1 MKKRILGVLL
11 VVGMLLVLSGC
22 SKKEA
27 ITADGF
33 QSVMEDSGYTITDV
47 TGQFKGQP
55 VDSVQLA
62 TKDDYQIEFFVVPTV
77 DQAQNAYNQNKSTFE
92 NEEKSSSTKKSAE
105 MKNFSYYTMT
115 SGGVYYV
122 VSRVDNTFIYL
133 HAPEK
138 YKDQISEIISELG
151 Y

>member
-27 ITADGF
+27 VTADGF
-33 QSVMEDSGYTITDV
+33 KSTMEDAGYTITDS
-47 TGQFKGQP
+47 TKQFEGQP

-62 TKDDYQIEFFVVPTV
+62 VKDEYQIEFFVVPTV
-77 DQAQNAYNQNKSTFE
+77 DQAQNAYNQNKSNFE
-92 NEEKSSSTKKSAE
+92 KAETSSSLMKSVE
-105 MKNFSYYTMT
+105 MKNFSYYAMT
-115 SGGVYYV
+115 SGGIYYV
-122 VSRVDNTFIYL
+122 VSRVDNTFIYV
-133 HAPEK
+133 HAPEI
-138 YKDQISEIISELG
+138 YKDEISDIISELG